1 MALVLSGINGVPPN
15 LSDGVPPNS
24 PTQTPSQ
31 ATGKSAKWIAYE
43 ATAYTAFC
51 FEGCIGITATGL
63 DVSRTVK
70 HRGRRIVAVDPRV
83 IPLGSRLTIRTADG
97 RTFEAIAEDTG
108 GAIKGCRI
116 DVLVSSERKA
126 RKFGRQRVSVKIN
139 E

>member
-1 MALVLSGINGVPPN
+1 MPPN
-15 LSDGVPPNS
+15 LSDDV
-24 PTQTPSQ
+24 TQPPSQ
-31 ATGKSAKWIAYE
+31 ATGKSTEVEAEWTTYE

-51 FEGCIGITATGL
+51 PEGCTGVTATGL

-83 IPLGSRLTIRTADG
+83 VPLGSRLTIRTADG
-97 RTFEAIAEDTG
+97 RTLEAIAEDTG
-108 GAIKGCRI
+108 GAIKGRKI

-126 RKFGRQRVSVKIN
+126 RKFGRQQVSVKVL

>member
-1 MALVLSGINGVPPN
+1 MLSGINGVPPN
-15 LSDGVPPNS
+15 LSDDV
-24 PTQTPSQ
+24 TQPPSQ
-31 ATGKSAKWIAYE
+31 ATGKSTKVEAEWTTYE

-51 FEGCIGITATGL
+51 SEGCIGVTATGL

-83 IPLGSRLTIRTADG
+83 VPLGSRLTILTADG

-108 GAIKGCRI
+108 GAIKGRKI

-126 RKFGRQRVSVKIN
+126 RKFGRQRVSVKVL

>member
-15 LSDGVPPNS
+15 PSDSV
-24 PTQTPSQ
+24 TQTPSQ
-31 ATGKSAKWIAYE
+31 ATGKSTKVEAEWTTYE

-51 FEGCIGITATGL
+51 SEGCIGVTATGL
-63 DVSRTVK
+63 DVSRAVK

-83 IPLGSRLTIRTADG
+83 IPLGSRLAIRTADG
-97 RTFEAIAEDTG
+97 RIIEAIAEDTG
-108 GAIKGCRI
+108 GAIKGRKI

-126 RKFGRQRVSVKIN
+126 RKFGRQRVNVKIN